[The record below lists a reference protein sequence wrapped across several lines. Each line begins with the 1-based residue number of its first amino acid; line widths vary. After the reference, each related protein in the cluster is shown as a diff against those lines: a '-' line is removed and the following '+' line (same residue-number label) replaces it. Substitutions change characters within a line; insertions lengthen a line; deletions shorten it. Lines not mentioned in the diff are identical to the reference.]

1 MKDLIQKI
9 ILCLSQSNTERRFLA
24 IALSVREDCRIPY
37 EQKVLL
43 TAIKQ
48 YKYGVKDLFDFD
60 LENFETFFYTLKD
73 N

>member
-1 MKDLIQKI
+1 MKDLIQRILGRLMNAKI
-9 ILCLSQSNTERRFLA
+9 RFLS
-24 IALSVREDCRIPY
+24 ISLSVREDFKIPY

-48 YKYGVKDLFDFD
+48 YKYGVTDLFDFD
-60 LENFETFFYTLKD
+60 LENFETFFYKLSD